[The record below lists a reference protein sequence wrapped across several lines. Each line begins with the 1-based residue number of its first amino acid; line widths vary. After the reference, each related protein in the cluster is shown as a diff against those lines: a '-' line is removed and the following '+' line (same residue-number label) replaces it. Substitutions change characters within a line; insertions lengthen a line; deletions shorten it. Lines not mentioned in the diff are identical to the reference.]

1 MPQAGIEPTTNTL
14 LSVGRSRTIDQLSQN
29 LDWKT
34 IETDTTPTE
43 MLKIRFFGDFL
54 YKYALFTPCSNSKDS
69 YYHHTTKL
77 GKKNAT
83 KKTEKR

>member
-34 IETDTTPTE
+34 IETDTTPTK
-43 MLKIRFFGDFL
+43 MLKIRFLAIFCTNML
-54 YKYALFTPCSNSKDS
+54 YLRLVATAKI
-69 YYHHTTKL
+69 HTIIIL
-77 GKKNAT
+77 QN
-83 KKTEKR
+83 